1 MQINGNFFLRLPLKI
16 VRWCD
21 GRLEADE
28 GLCMLKYAVLP
39 SLPYECCLEMKGRLR
54 SFALDERRQGCSDGK
69 IQFMK
74 RSRYSPRRK
83 KSRSIRWLPVVFG
96 GLFLLL
102 ALLISII
109 DYTGF
114 QQPQVVYPDGVSV
127 EGIPLGG
134 LDHARAET
142 RIKEAFEIPVELR
155 YRQARLQFTP
165 TELGF
170 KPDYAATLAKIDENL
185 PKRSWIK
192 HLWGKTEA
200 STPMD
205 IPLIAEFDLIQ
216 MQVFL
221 EQVIPPRYDQP
232 ATATV
237 PILYST
243 NYEAGQ
249 AGFSLQSLPTTAEA
263 IKAALLSPD
272 QRVVTLDVRETPALS
287 LDRANLEIFLK
298 QTIQLEKFNGLIEVY
313 QRDLAT
319 GEIMHIALRANQDV
333 TPDVAYSAASTIKI
347 PIMVSAMR
355 RLEEPLPSQASNWM
369 YQMIADSLN
378 PPADGLMKAYM
389 DNDSGP
395 LMVTGDLRELGYQ
408 NTFLAGYFE
417 PGSPLL
423 ERISTPANQ
432 RRDIFLDPDLYNQ
445 TVPSETG
452 DLLWR
457 VYRCANQN
465 EVMFNGQVTA
475 SECQQML
482 SYLLE
487 NRIHAL
493 IEAGLPPEGR
503 TAHKHGWTNDLD
515 GLIHTISDSGVVYTP
530 GGDYVLVIFAYTEGQ
545 FLYDTANQLFAKLS
559 QSIYNAYNPEY
570 QAAWYGEN

>member
-1 MQINGNFFLRLPLKI
+1 
-16 VRWCD
+16 
-21 GRLEADE
+21 
-28 GLCMLKYAVLP
+28 
-39 SLPYECCLEMKGRLR
+39 
-54 SFALDERRQGCSDGK
+54 
-69 IQFMK
+69 MK

-83 KSRSIRWLPVVFG
+83 KSSSLRWLPAVFG
-96 GLFLLL
+96 GLFLLF
-102 ALLISII
+102 ALLIAVV
-109 DYTGF
+109 DYASF
-114 QQPQVVYPDGVSV
+114 QKPQSVYPNGISV

-134 LDHARAET
+134 LDHARAEARLT
-142 RIKEAFEIPVELR
+142 EAFSVPVELR
-155 YRQARLQFTP
+155 YQQTRIQFTP

-170 KPDYAATLAKIDENL
+170 SPDYTATIAELDKNL
-185 PKRSWIK
+185 PKRSWFK

-200 STPMD
+200 TNPLD
-205 IPLIAEFDLIQ
+205 LPLIAEVDLDQ
-216 MQVFL
+216 TQAFL
-221 EQVIPPRYDQP
+221 TQVIPPRYDQP

-243 NYEAGQ
+243 NYQPGQ
-249 AGFSLQSLPTTAEA
+249 PGYSLQSLATAVDD

-272 QRVVTLDVRETPALS
+272 QRVVSLDVQETPALP

-313 QRDLAT
+313 QRDLTT
-319 GEIMHIALRANQDV
+319 GEIMHIALRANQNV

-347 PIMVSAMR
+347 PIMLSAMR

-369 YQMIADSLN
+369 FQMIADSLN

-395 LMVTGDLRELGYQ
+395 LMVTADLRELGYQ

-432 RRDIFLDPDLYNQ
+432 RRDIFLDPDFYNQ

-452 DLLWR
+452 DLLWKI
-457 VYRCANQN
+457 YRCANQN
-465 EVMFNGQVTA
+465 EPMFGGQVTP

-503 TAHKHGWTNDLD
+503 AAHKHGWTNDLD

-530 GGDYVLVIFAYTEGQ
+530 GGDYVLVIFAYTENQ

-559 QSIYNAYNPEY
+559 QSIYNAYNPQN

>member
-1 MQINGNFFLRLPLKI
+1 
-16 VRWCD
+16 
-21 GRLEADE
+21 
-28 GLCMLKYAVLP
+28 
-39 SLPYECCLEMKGRLR
+39 
-54 SFALDERRQGCSDGK
+54 
-69 IQFMK
+69 MK

-83 KSRSIRWLPVVFG
+83 KSSSLRWLPAVFG
-96 GLFLLL
+96 GLFLLF
-102 ALLISII
+102 ALLIAVV
-109 DYTGF
+109 DYTSF
-114 QQPQVVYPDGVSV
+114 QKPQSVYPNGISV

-134 LDHARAET
+134 LDHARAEARLT
-142 RIKEAFEIPVELR
+142 EAFSVPVELR
-155 YRQARLQFTP
+155 YQQARIQFTP

-170 KPDYAATLAKIDENL
+170 SPDYTATLTELEQNL
-185 PKRSWIK
+185 PKRSWFK

-200 STPMD
+200 TNPLD
-205 IPLIAEFDLIQ
+205 LPLIAEVDLDQ
-216 MQVFL
+216 TQAFL
-221 EQVIPPRYDQP
+221 TQVIPPRYDQP

-243 NYEAGQ
+243 NYQPGQ
-249 AGFSLQSLPTTAEA
+249 PGYSLQSLATAVDD

-272 QRVVTLDVRETPALS
+272 QRVVSLDVQETPALP

-313 QRDLAT
+313 QRDLTT
-319 GEIMHIALRANQDV
+319 GEIMHIALRANQNV

-347 PIMVSAMR
+347 PIMLSAMR

-369 YQMIADSLN
+369 FQMIADSLN

-395 LMVTGDLRELGYQ
+395 LMVTADLRELGYQ

-432 RRDIFLDPDLYNQ
+432 RRDIFLDPDFYNQ

-452 DLLWR
+452 DLLWKI
-457 VYRCANQN
+457 YRCANQN
-465 EVMFNGQVTA
+465 EPMFGGQVTP

-503 TAHKHGWTNDLD
+503 AAHKHGWTNDLD

-530 GGDYVLVIFAYTEGQ
+530 GGDYVLVVFAYTENQ

-559 QSIYNAYNPEY
+559 QSIYNAYNPQN

>member
-1 MQINGNFFLRLPLKI
+1 
-16 VRWCD
+16 
-21 GRLEADE
+21 
-28 GLCMLKYAVLP
+28 
-39 SLPYECCLEMKGRLR
+39 
-54 SFALDERRQGCSDGK
+54 
-69 IQFMK
+69 MK

-83 KSRSIRWLPVVFG
+83 KSSSLRWLPAVFG
-96 GLFLLL
+96 GLFLLF
-102 ALLISII
+102 ALLIAVV
-109 DYTGF
+109 DYASF
-114 QQPQVVYPDGVSV
+114 QKPQSVYPNGISV

-134 LDHARAET
+134 LDHARAEARLT
-142 RIKEAFEIPVELR
+142 EAFSVPVELR
-155 YRQARLQFTP
+155 YQQARIQFTP

-170 KPDYAATLAKIDENL
+170 SPDYTATLTELEQNL
-185 PKRSWIK
+185 PKRSWFK

-200 STPMD
+200 TNPLD
-205 IPLIAEFDLIQ
+205 LPLIAEVDLDQ
-216 MQVFL
+216 TQAFL
-221 EQVIPPRYDQP
+221 TQVIPPRYDQP

-243 NYEAGQ
+243 NYQPGQ
-249 AGFSLQSLPTTAEA
+249 PGYSLQSLATAVDD

-272 QRVVTLDVRETPALS
+272 QRVVSLDVQETPALP

-313 QRDLAT
+313 QRDLTT
-319 GEIMHIALRANQDV
+319 GETMHIALRANQNV

-347 PIMVSAMR
+347 PIMLSAMR

-369 YQMIADSLN
+369 FQMIADSLN

-395 LMVTGDLRELGYQ
+395 LMVTADLRELGYQ

-432 RRDIFLDPDLYNQ
+432 RRDIFLDPDFYNQ

-452 DLLWR
+452 DLLWKI
-457 VYRCANQN
+457 YRCANQN
-465 EVMFNGQVTA
+465 EPMFGGQVTP

-503 TAHKHGWTNDLD
+503 AAHKHGWTNDLD

-530 GGDYVLVIFAYTEGQ
+530 GGDYVLVIFAYTENQ

-559 QSIYNAYNPEY
+559 QSIYNAYNPQN

>member
-1 MQINGNFFLRLPLKI
+1 
-16 VRWCD
+16 
-21 GRLEADE
+21 
-28 GLCMLKYAVLP
+28 
-39 SLPYECCLEMKGRLR
+39 
-54 SFALDERRQGCSDGK
+54 
-69 IQFMK
+69 MK

-83 KSRSIRWLPVVFG
+83 KSSSLRWLPAVFG
-96 GLFLLL
+96 GLFLLF
-102 ALLISII
+102 ALLIAVV
-109 DYTGF
+109 DYASF
-114 QQPQVVYPDGVSV
+114 QKPQSVYPNGISV

-134 LDHARAET
+134 LDHARAEA
-142 RIKEAFEIPVELR
+142 RLAEAFSVPVELR
-155 YRQARLQFTP
+155 YQQARIQFTP

-170 KPDYAATLAKIDENL
+170 SPDYTATIAELDKNL
-185 PKRSWIK
+185 PKRSWFK

-200 STPMD
+200 TNPLD
-205 IPLIAEFDLIQ
+205 LPLIAEVDLDQ
-216 MQVFL
+216 TQAFL
-221 EQVIPPRYDQP
+221 TQVIPPRYDQP

-243 NYEAGQ
+243 NYQPGQ
-249 AGFSLQSLPTTAEA
+249 PGYSLQSLATAVDD

-272 QRVVTLDVRETPALS
+272 QRVVSLDVQETPALP

-313 QRDLAT
+313 QRDLTT
-319 GEIMHIALRANQDV
+319 GEIMHIALRANQNV

-347 PIMVSAMR
+347 PIMLSAMR

-369 YQMIADSLN
+369 FQMIADSLN

-395 LMVTGDLRELGYQ
+395 LMVTADLRELGYQ

-432 RRDIFLDPDLYNQ
+432 RRDIFLDPDFYNQ

-452 DLLWR
+452 DLLWKI
-457 VYRCANQN
+457 YRCANQN
-465 EVMFNGQVTA
+465 EPMFGGQVTS

-503 TAHKHGWTNDLD
+503 AAHKHGWTNDLD

-530 GGDYVLVIFAYTEGQ
+530 GGDYVLVIFAYTENQ

-559 QSIYNAYNPEY
+559 QSIYNAYNPQN

>member
-1 MQINGNFFLRLPLKI
+1 
-16 VRWCD
+16 
-21 GRLEADE
+21 
-28 GLCMLKYAVLP
+28 
-39 SLPYECCLEMKGRLR
+39 
-54 SFALDERRQGCSDGK
+54 
-69 IQFMK
+69 MK

-83 KSRSIRWLPVVFG
+83 KSSSLRWLPAVFG
-96 GLFLLL
+96 GLFLLF
-102 ALLISII
+102 ALLIAVV
-109 DYTGF
+109 DYANF
-114 QQPQVVYPDGVSV
+114 QKPQSVYPNGISV

-134 LDHARAET
+134 LDHARAEARLT
-142 RIKEAFEIPVELR
+142 EAFSVPVELH
-155 YRQARLQFTP
+155 YQQARIQFTP

-170 KPDYAATLAKIDENL
+170 SPDYTATLTELEQNL
-185 PKRSWIK
+185 PKRSWFK

-200 STPMD
+200 TNPLD
-205 IPLIAEFDLIQ
+205 LPLIAEVDLDQ
-216 MQVFL
+216 TQAFL
-221 EQVIPPRYDQP
+221 TQVIPPRYDQP

-243 NYEAGQ
+243 NYQPGQ
-249 AGFSLQSLPTTAEA
+249 PGYSLQSLATAVDD

-272 QRVVTLDVRETPALS
+272 QRVVSLDVQETPALP

-313 QRDLAT
+313 QRDLTT
-319 GEIMHIALRANQDV
+319 GEIMHIALRANQNV

-347 PIMVSAMR
+347 PIMLSAMR

-369 YQMIADSLN
+369 FQMIADSLN

-395 LMVTGDLRELGYQ
+395 LMVTADLRELGYQ

-432 RRDIFLDPDLYNQ
+432 RRDIFLDPDFYNQ

-452 DLLWR
+452 DLLWKI
-457 VYRCANQN
+457 YRCANQN
-465 EVMFNGQVTA
+465 EPMFGGQVTP

-503 TAHKHGWTNDLD
+503 AAHKHGWTNDLD

-530 GGDYVLVIFAYTEGQ
+530 GGDYVLVIFAYTENQ

-559 QSIYNAYNPEY
+559 QSIYNAYNPQN

>member
-1 MQINGNFFLRLPLKI
+1 
-16 VRWCD
+16 
-21 GRLEADE
+21 
-28 GLCMLKYAVLP
+28 
-39 SLPYECCLEMKGRLR
+39 
-54 SFALDERRQGCSDGK
+54 
-69 IQFMK
+69 MK

-83 KSRSIRWLPVVFG
+83 KSSSLRWLPAVFG
-96 GLFLLL
+96 GLFLLF
-102 ALLISII
+102 ALLIAVV
-109 DYTGF
+109 DYTSF
-114 QQPQVVYPDGVSV
+114 QKPQSVYPNGISV

-134 LDHARAET
+134 LDHARAEARLT
-142 RIKEAFEIPVELR
+142 EAFSVPVELR
-155 YRQARLQFTP
+155 YQQARIQFTP
-165 TELGF
+165 AELGF
-170 KPDYAATLAKIDENL
+170 SPDYTATIAELDKNL
-185 PKRSWIK
+185 PKRSWFK

-200 STPMD
+200 TNPLD
-205 IPLIAEFDLIQ
+205 LPLIAEVDLDQ
-216 MQVFL
+216 TQAFL
-221 EQVIPPRYDQP
+221 TQVIPPRYDQP

-243 NYEAGQ
+243 NYQPGQ
-249 AGFSLQSLPTTAEA
+249 PGYSLQSLATAVDD

-272 QRVVTLDVRETPALS
+272 QRVVSLDVQETPALP

-313 QRDLAT
+313 QRDLTT
-319 GEIMHIALRANQDV
+319 GETMHIALRANQNV

-347 PIMVSAMR
+347 PIMLSAMR

-369 YQMIADSLN
+369 FQMIADSLN

-395 LMVTGDLRELGYQ
+395 LMVTADLRELGYQ

-432 RRDIFLDPDLYNQ
+432 RRDIFLDPDFYNQ

-452 DLLWR
+452 DLLWKI
-457 VYRCANQN
+457 YRCANQN
-465 EVMFNGQVTA
+465 EPMFGGQVTP

-503 TAHKHGWTNDLD
+503 AAHKHGWTNDLD
-515 GLIHTISDSGVVYTP
+515 GLIHTISDSGVVFTS
-530 GGDYVLVIFAYTEGQ
+530 GGDYVLVIFAYTENQ

-559 QSIYNAYNPEY
+559 QSIYNAYNPQN

>member
-1 MQINGNFFLRLPLKI
+1 
-16 VRWCD
+16 
-21 GRLEADE
+21 
-28 GLCMLKYAVLP
+28 
-39 SLPYECCLEMKGRLR
+39 
-54 SFALDERRQGCSDGK
+54 
-69 IQFMK
+69 MK

-83 KSRSIRWLPVVFG
+83 KSSSLRWLPAVFG
-96 GLFLLL
+96 GLFLLF
-102 ALLISII
+102 ALLIAVV
-109 DYTGF
+109 DYASF
-114 QQPQVVYPDGVSV
+114 QKPQSVYPNGISV

-134 LDHARAET
+134 LDHARAEARLT
-142 RIKEAFEIPVELR
+142 EAFSVPVELR
-155 YRQARLQFTP
+155 YQQARIQFTP
-165 TELGF
+165 AELGF
-170 KPDYAATLAKIDENL
+170 SPDYTATIAELDKNL
-185 PKRSWIK
+185 PKRSWFK

-200 STPMD
+200 TNPLD
-205 IPLIAEFDLIQ
+205 LPLIAEVDLDQ
-216 MQVFL
+216 TQAFL
-221 EQVIPPRYDQP
+221 TQVIPPRYDQP

-243 NYEAGQ
+243 NYQPGQ
-249 AGFSLQSLPTTAEA
+249 PGYSLQSLATAVDD

-272 QRVVTLDVRETPALS
+272 QRVVSLDVQETPALP

-313 QRDLAT
+313 QRDLTT
-319 GEIMHIALRANQDV
+319 GEIMHIALRANQNV

-347 PIMVSAMR
+347 PIMLSAMR

-369 YQMIADSLN
+369 FQMIADSLN

-395 LMVTGDLRELGYQ
+395 LMVTADLRELGYQ

-432 RRDIFLDPDLYNQ
+432 RRDIFLDPDFYNQ

-452 DLLWR
+452 DLLWKI
-457 VYRCANQN
+457 YRCANQN
-465 EVMFNGQVTA
+465 EPMFGGQVTP

-503 TAHKHGWTNDLD
+503 AAHKHGWTNDLD

-530 GGDYVLVIFAYTEGQ
+530 GGDYVLVIFAYTENQ

-559 QSIYNAYNPEY
+559 QSIYNAYNPQN

>member
-1 MQINGNFFLRLPLKI
+1 
-16 VRWCD
+16 
-21 GRLEADE
+21 
-28 GLCMLKYAVLP
+28 
-39 SLPYECCLEMKGRLR
+39 
-54 SFALDERRQGCSDGK
+54 
-69 IQFMK
+69 MK

-83 KSRSIRWLPVVFG
+83 KSSSLRWLPAVFG
-96 GLFLLL
+96 GLFLLF
-102 ALLISII
+102 ALLIAVV
-109 DYTGF
+109 DYASF
-114 QQPQVVYPDGVSV
+114 QKPQSVYPNGISV

-134 LDHARAET
+134 LDHARAEARLT
-142 RIKEAFEIPVELR
+142 EAFSVPVELH
-155 YRQARLQFTP
+155 YQQARIQFTP

-170 KPDYAATLAKIDENL
+170 SPDYTATLTELEQNL
-185 PKRSWIK
+185 PKRSWFK

-200 STPMD
+200 TNPLD
-205 IPLIAEFDLIQ
+205 LPLIAEVDLDQ
-216 MQVFL
+216 TQAFL
-221 EQVIPPRYDQP
+221 TQVIPPRYDQP

-243 NYEAGQ
+243 NYQPGQ
-249 AGFSLQSLPTTAEA
+249 PGYSLQSLATAVDD
-263 IKAALLSPD
+263 IKAALLSPV
-272 QRVVTLDVRETPALS
+272 QRVVSLDVQETPALP

-313 QRDLAT
+313 QRDLTT
-319 GEIMHIALRANQDV
+319 GEIMHIALRANQNV

-347 PIMVSAMR
+347 PIMLSAMR

-369 YQMIADSLN
+369 FQMIADSLN

-395 LMVTGDLRELGYQ
+395 LMVTADLRELGYQ

-432 RRDIFLDPDLYNQ
+432 RRDIFLDPDFYNQ

-452 DLLWR
+452 DLLWKI
-457 VYRCANQN
+457 YRCANRN
-465 EVMFNGQVTA
+465 EPMFGGQVTA

-503 TAHKHGWTNDLD
+503 AAHKHGWTNDLD

-530 GGDYVLVIFAYTEGQ
+530 GGDYVLVIFAYTENQ

-559 QSIYNAYNPEY
+559 QSIYNAYNPQN

>member
-1 MQINGNFFLRLPLKI
+1 
-16 VRWCD
+16 
-21 GRLEADE
+21 
-28 GLCMLKYAVLP
+28 
-39 SLPYECCLEMKGRLR
+39 
-54 SFALDERRQGCSDGK
+54 
-69 IQFMK
+69 MK

-83 KSRSIRWLPVVFG
+83 KSSSLRWLPAVFG
-96 GLFLLL
+96 GLFLLF
-102 ALLISII
+102 ALLIAVV
-109 DYTGF
+109 DYASF
-114 QQPQVVYPDGVSV
+114 QKPQSVYPNGISV

-134 LDHARAET
+134 LDHARAEA
-142 RIKEAFEIPVELR
+142 RLAEAFSVPVELR
-155 YRQARLQFTP
+155 YQQARIQFTP

-170 KPDYAATLAKIDENL
+170 SPDYTATIAELDKNL
-185 PKRSWIK
+185 PKRSWFK

-200 STPMD
+200 TNPLD
-205 IPLIAEFDLIQ
+205 LPLIAEVDLDQ
-216 MQVFL
+216 TQAFL
-221 EQVIPPRYDQP
+221 TQVIPPRYDQP

-243 NYEAGQ
+243 NYQPGQ
-249 AGFSLQSLPTTAEA
+249 PGYSLQSLATAVDD

-272 QRVVTLDVRETPALS
+272 QRVVSLDVQETPALP

-313 QRDLAT
+313 QRDLTT
-319 GEIMHIALRANQDV
+319 GEIMHIALRANQNV

-347 PIMVSAMR
+347 PIMLSAMR

-369 YQMIADSLN
+369 FQMIADSLN

-395 LMVTGDLRELGYQ
+395 LMVTADLRELGYQ

-432 RRDIFLDPDLYNQ
+432 RRDIFLDPDFYNQ

-452 DLLWR
+452 DLLWKI
-457 VYRCANQN
+457 YRCANQN
-465 EVMFNGQVTA
+465 EPMFGGQVTP

-503 TAHKHGWTNDLD
+503 AAHKHGWTNDLD

-530 GGDYVLVIFAYTEGQ
+530 GGDYVLVIFAYTENQ

-559 QSIYNAYNPEY
+559 QSIYNAYNPQN

>member
-1 MQINGNFFLRLPLKI
+1 
-16 VRWCD
+16 
-21 GRLEADE
+21 
-28 GLCMLKYAVLP
+28 
-39 SLPYECCLEMKGRLR
+39 
-54 SFALDERRQGCSDGK
+54 
-69 IQFMK
+69 MK

-83 KSRSIRWLPVVFG
+83 KSSSLRWLPAVFG
-96 GLFLLL
+96 GLFLLF
-102 ALLISII
+102 ALLIAVV
-109 DYTGF
+109 DYTSF
-114 QQPQVVYPDGVSV
+114 QKPQSVYPNGISV

-134 LDHARAET
+134 LDHARAEARLT
-142 RIKEAFEIPVELR
+142 EAFSVPVELH
-155 YRQARLQFTP
+155 YQQARIQFTP

-170 KPDYAATLAKIDENL
+170 SPDYTATLTELEQNL
-185 PKRSWIK
+185 PKRSWFK

-200 STPMD
+200 TNPLD
-205 IPLIAEFDLIQ
+205 LPLIAEVDLDQ
-216 MQVFL
+216 TQAFL
-221 EQVIPPRYDQP
+221 TQVIPPRYDQP

-243 NYEAGQ
+243 NYQPGQ
-249 AGFSLQSLPTTAEA
+249 PGYSLQSLATAVDD

-272 QRVVTLDVRETPALS
+272 QRVVSLDVQETPALP

-313 QRDLAT
+313 QRDLTT
-319 GEIMHIALRANQDV
+319 GEIMHIALRANQNV

-347 PIMVSAMR
+347 PIMLSAMR

-369 YQMIADSLN
+369 FQMIADSLN

-395 LMVTGDLRELGYQ
+395 LMVTADLRELGYQ

-432 RRDIFLDPDLYNQ
+432 RRDIFLDPDFYNQ

-452 DLLWR
+452 DLLWKI
-457 VYRCANQN
+457 YRCANQN
-465 EVMFNGQVTA
+465 EPMFGGQVTS

-530 GGDYVLVIFAYTEGQ
+530 GGDYVLVIFAYTENQ

-559 QSIYNAYNPEY
+559 QSIYNAYNPQN

>member
-1 MQINGNFFLRLPLKI
+1 
-16 VRWCD
+16 
-21 GRLEADE
+21 
-28 GLCMLKYAVLP
+28 
-39 SLPYECCLEMKGRLR
+39 
-54 SFALDERRQGCSDGK
+54 
-69 IQFMK
+69 MK

-83 KSRSIRWLPVVFG
+83 KSSSLRWLPAVFG
-96 GLFLLL
+96 GLFLLF
-102 ALLISII
+102 ALLIAVV
-109 DYTGF
+109 DYASF
-114 QQPQVVYPDGVSV
+114 QKPQSVYPNGISV

-134 LDHARAET
+134 LDHARAEARLT
-142 RIKEAFEIPVELR
+142 EAFSVPVELR
-155 YRQARLQFTP
+155 YQQARIQFTP

-170 KPDYAATLAKIDENL
+170 SPDYTATIAELDKNL
-185 PKRSWIK
+185 PKRSWFK

-200 STPMD
+200 TNPLD
-205 IPLIAEFDLIQ
+205 LPLIAEVDLDQ
-216 MQVFL
+216 TQAFL
-221 EQVIPPRYDQP
+221 TQVIPPRYDQP

-243 NYEAGQ
+243 NYQPGQ
-249 AGFSLQSLPTTAEA
+249 PGYSLQSLATAVDD

-272 QRVVTLDVRETPALS
+272 QRVVSLDVQETPALP

-313 QRDLAT
+313 QRDLTT
-319 GEIMHIALRANQDV
+319 GEIMHIALRANQNV

-347 PIMVSAMR
+347 PIMLSAMR

-369 YQMIADSLN
+369 FQMIADSLN

-395 LMVTGDLRELGYQ
+395 LMVTADLRELGYQ

-432 RRDIFLDPDLYNQ
+432 RRDIFLDPDFYNQ

-452 DLLWR
+452 DLLWKI
-457 VYRCANQN
+457 YRCANQN
-465 EVMFNGQVTA
+465 EPMFGGQVTP

-503 TAHKHGWTNDLD
+503 AAHKHGWTNDLD

-530 GGDYVLVIFAYTEGQ
+530 GGDYVLVIFAYTENQ

-559 QSIYNAYNPEY
+559 QSIYNAYNPQN

>member
-1 MQINGNFFLRLPLKI
+1 
-16 VRWCD
+16 
-21 GRLEADE
+21 
-28 GLCMLKYAVLP
+28 
-39 SLPYECCLEMKGRLR
+39 
-54 SFALDERRQGCSDGK
+54 
-69 IQFMK
+69 MK

-83 KSRSIRWLPVVFG
+83 KSSSLRWLPAVFG
-96 GLFLLL
+96 GLFLLF
-102 ALLISII
+102 ALLIAVV
-109 DYTGF
+109 DYASF
-114 QQPQVVYPDGVSV
+114 QKPQSVYPNGISV

-134 LDHARAET
+134 LDHARAEA
-142 RIKEAFEIPVELR
+142 RLAEAFSVPVELR
-155 YRQARLQFTP
+155 YQQARIQFTP

-170 KPDYAATLAKIDENL
+170 SPDYTATLTELEQNL
-185 PKRSWIK
+185 PKRSWFK

-200 STPMD
+200 TNPLD
-205 IPLIAEFDLIQ
+205 LPLIAEVDLDQ
-216 MQVFL
+216 TQAFL
-221 EQVIPPRYDQP
+221 TQVIPPRYDQP

-243 NYEAGQ
+243 NYQPGQ
-249 AGFSLQSLPTTAEA
+249 PGYSLQSLATAVDD

-272 QRVVTLDVRETPALS
+272 QRVVSLDVQETPALP

-313 QRDLAT
+313 QRDLTT
-319 GEIMHIALRANQDV
+319 GETMHIALRANQNV

-347 PIMVSAMR
+347 PIMLSAMR

-369 YQMIADSLN
+369 FQMIADSLN

-395 LMVTGDLRELGYQ
+395 LMVTADLRELGYQ

-432 RRDIFLDPDLYNQ
+432 RRDIFLDPDFYNQ

-452 DLLWR
+452 DLLWKI
-457 VYRCANQN
+457 YRCANQN
-465 EVMFNGQVTA
+465 EPMFGGQVTP

-530 GGDYVLVIFAYTEGQ
+530 GGDYVLVIFAYTENQ

-559 QSIYNAYNPEY
+559 QSIYNAYNPQN

>member
-1 MQINGNFFLRLPLKI
+1 
-16 VRWCD
+16 
-21 GRLEADE
+21 
-28 GLCMLKYAVLP
+28 
-39 SLPYECCLEMKGRLR
+39 
-54 SFALDERRQGCSDGK
+54 
-69 IQFMK
+69 MK

-83 KSRSIRWLPVVFG
+83 KSSSLRWLPAVFG
-96 GLFLLL
+96 GLFLLF
-102 ALLISII
+102 ALLIAVV
-109 DYTGF
+109 DYASF
-114 QQPQVVYPDGVSV
+114 QKPQSVYPNGISV

-134 LDHARAET
+134 LDHARAEARLT
-142 RIKEAFEIPVELR
+142 EAFSVPVELR
-155 YRQARLQFTP
+155 YQQARIQFTP
-165 TELGF
+165 AELGF
-170 KPDYAATLAKIDENL
+170 SPDYTATIAELDKNL
-185 PKRSWIK
+185 PKRSWFK

-200 STPMD
+200 TNPLD
-205 IPLIAEFDLIQ
+205 LPLIAEVDLDQ
-216 MQVFL
+216 TQAFL
-221 EQVIPPRYDQP
+221 TQVIPPRYDQP

-243 NYEAGQ
+243 NYQPGQ
-249 AGFSLQSLPTTAEA
+249 PGYSLQSLATAVDD
-263 IKAALLSPD
+263 IKAALLSPV
-272 QRVVTLDVRETPALS
+272 QRVVSLDVQETPALP

-313 QRDLAT
+313 QRDLTT
-319 GEIMHIALRANQDV
+319 GEIMHIALRANQNV

-347 PIMVSAMR
+347 PIMLSAMR

-369 YQMIADSLN
+369 FQMIADSLN

-395 LMVTGDLRELGYQ
+395 LMVTADLRELGYQ

-432 RRDIFLDPDLYNQ
+432 RRDIFLDPDFYNQ

-452 DLLWR
+452 DLLWKI
-457 VYRCANQN
+457 YRCANQN
-465 EVMFNGQVTA
+465 EPMFGGQVTP

-503 TAHKHGWTNDLD
+503 VAHKHGWTNDLD

-530 GGDYVLVIFAYTEGQ
+530 GGDYVLVIFAYTENQ

-559 QSIYNAYNPEY
+559 QSIYNAYNPQN

>member
-1 MQINGNFFLRLPLKI
+1 
-16 VRWCD
+16 
-21 GRLEADE
+21 
-28 GLCMLKYAVLP
+28 
-39 SLPYECCLEMKGRLR
+39 
-54 SFALDERRQGCSDGK
+54 
-69 IQFMK
+69 MK

-83 KSRSIRWLPVVFG
+83 KSSSLRWLPAVFG
-96 GLFLLL
+96 GLFLLF
-102 ALLISII
+102 ALLIAVV
-109 DYTGF
+109 DYASF
-114 QQPQVVYPDGVSV
+114 QKPQSVYPNGISV

-134 LDHARAET
+134 LDHARAEARLT
-142 RIKEAFEIPVELR
+142 EAFSVPVELH
-155 YRQARLQFTP
+155 YQQARIQFTP

-170 KPDYAATLAKIDENL
+170 SPDYTATLTELEKNL
-185 PKRSWIK
+185 PKRSWFK

-200 STPMD
+200 TNPLD
-205 IPLIAEFDLIQ
+205 LPLIAEVDLDQ
-216 MQVFL
+216 TQAFL
-221 EQVIPPRYDQP
+221 TQVIPPRYDQP

-243 NYEAGQ
+243 NYQPGQ
-249 AGFSLQSLPTTAEA
+249 PGYSLQSLATAVDD

-272 QRVVTLDVRETPALS
+272 QRVVSLDVQETPALP

-313 QRDLAT
+313 QRDLTT
-319 GEIMHIALRANQDV
+319 GEIMHIALRANQNV

-347 PIMVSAMR
+347 PIMLSAMR

-369 YQMIADSLN
+369 FQMIADSLN

-395 LMVTGDLRELGYQ
+395 LMVTADLRELGYQ

-432 RRDIFLDPDLYNQ
+432 RRDIFLDPDFYNQ

-452 DLLWR
+452 DLLWKI
-457 VYRCANQN
+457 YRCANQN
-465 EVMFNGQVTA
+465 EPMFGGQVTP

-503 TAHKHGWTNDLD
+503 AAHKHGWTNDLD

-530 GGDYVLVIFAYTEGQ
+530 GGDYVLVIFAYTENQ

-559 QSIYNAYNPEY
+559 QSIYNAYNPQN

>member
-1 MQINGNFFLRLPLKI
+1 
-16 VRWCD
+16 
-21 GRLEADE
+21 
-28 GLCMLKYAVLP
+28 
-39 SLPYECCLEMKGRLR
+39 
-54 SFALDERRQGCSDGK
+54 
-69 IQFMK
+69 MK
-74 RSRYSPRRK
+74 RSRYSPRRR
-83 KSRSIRWLPVVFG
+83 KSPSLRWLPAVFG
-96 GLFLLL
+96 GFFLLI
-102 ALLISII
+102 AVLIGVMDYI
-109 DYTGF
+109 DF
-114 QQPQVVYPDGVSV
+114 QKPQTVYPDGVSV
-127 EGIPLGG
+127 DGIPLGG
-134 LDHARAET
+134 LDRAQSEARLA
-142 RIKEAFEIPVELR
+142 EAFSVPVELR
-155 YRQARLQFTP
+155 YRQARLQFP
-165 TELGF
+165 PGELGF
-170 KPDYAATLAKIDENL
+170 KPDYSETLSRIDQNL
-185 PKRSWIK
+185 PKRSWWK
-192 HLWGKTEA
+192 HLWGKTEV
-200 STPMD
+200 SK
-205 IPLIAEFDLIQ
+205 PLDLPLTAKVDPNQ
-216 MQVFL
+216 TQTLL

-232 ATATV
+232 ASATV

-243 NYEAGQ
+243 NYKPGQ
-249 AGFSLQSLPTTAEA
+249 PGYTLQSLTTAAED
-263 IKAALLSPD
+263 IRAALLSPD
-272 QRVVTLDVRETPALS
+272 QRVVALNVQESPALP

-298 QTIQLEKFNGLIEVY
+298 QTIQLEKFNGLIEIY

-319 GEIMHIALRANQDV
+319 GEIMHIALRANQPV

-347 PIMVSAMR
+347 PILVSAMR
-355 RLEEPLPSQASNWM
+355 RLEEPLPAQASSWM

-395 LMVTGDLRELGYQ
+395 LMVTADLRELGYQ

-432 RRDIFLDPDLYNQ
+432 RRDIFLDPDFYNQ

-452 DLLWR
+452 DLLWNI
-457 VYRCANQN
+457 YRCANQN
-465 EVMFNGQVTA
+465 ELMFNGQVTT

-482 SYLLE
+482 GYLLE

-530 GGDYVLVIFAYTEGQ
+530 GGDFVLVIFAYTEEQ

-559 QSIYNAYNPEY
+559 QSIYNAYNPEQ

>member
-1 MQINGNFFLRLPLKI
+1 MK
-16 VRWCD
+16 
-21 GRLEADE
+21 
-28 GLCMLKYAVLP
+28 VLTDQDHLTP
-39 SLPYECCLEMKGRLR
+39 THPTRHKKTLHTTPVI
-54 SFALDERRQGCSDGK
+54 FQHGK
-69 IQFMK
+69 IQLMK

-83 KSRSIRWLPVVFG
+83 KSSSLRWLPAVFG
-96 GLFLLL
+96 GLFLLF
-102 ALLISII
+102 ALLIAIV
-109 DYTGF
+109 DYASF
-114 QQPQVVYPDGVSV
+114 QKPQSVYPSGVSV
-127 EGIPLGG
+127 QGIPLGG
-134 LDHARAET
+134 LDHAQAET
-142 RIKEAFEIPVELR
+142 RLAEAFSIPIELH
-155 YRQARLQFTP
+155 YRQARLQFSP
-165 TELGF
+165 AELGF
-170 KPDYAATLAKIDENL
+170 QPNYSATLSAIDENL
-185 PKRSWIK
+185 PKMSWFK
-192 HLWGKTEA
+192 HLWGKIEA
-200 STPMD
+200 SNPLD
-205 IPLIAEFDLIQ
+205 LPLIAEVDLN
-216 MQVFL
+216 QVQTFL

-243 NYEAGQ
+243 NYEPGQ
-249 AGFSLQSLPTTAEA
+249 PGLAMQSLATTAEA
-263 IKAALLSPD
+263 VQAALLSPN
-272 QRVVTLDVRETPALS
+272 QRVVSLNVQETPALP
-287 LDRANLEIFLK
+287 LDHANLEIFLK

-313 QRDLAT
+313 QRDLST
-319 GEIMHIALRANQDV
+319 GEILHIALRANQDV
-333 TPDVAYSAASTIKI
+333 SPDVAYSAASTIKI

-355 RLEEPLPSQASNWM
+355 RLDEPLPSQASNWM
-369 YQMIADSLN
+369 YQMIAESLN

-389 DNDSGP
+389 DNNTGP
-395 LMVTGDLRELGYQ
+395 LMVTADLRELGYQ

-423 ERISTPANQ
+423 DRISTPANQ
-432 RRDIFLDPDLYNQ
+432 RRDIFLDPDFYNQ
-445 TVPSETG
+445 TVPSEIG

-465 EVMFNGQVTA
+465 EPLFNGQVTA

-482 SYLLE
+482 GYLLE

-530 GGDYVLVIFAYTEGQ
+530 GGDYVLAIFAYTEQQ

-559 QSIYNAYNPEY
+559 QSIYNAYNPEN

>member
-1 MQINGNFFLRLPLKI
+1 
-16 VRWCD
+16 
-21 GRLEADE
+21 
-28 GLCMLKYAVLP
+28 
-39 SLPYECCLEMKGRLR
+39 
-54 SFALDERRQGCSDGK
+54 
-69 IQFMK
+69 
-74 RSRYSPRRK
+74 
-83 KSRSIRWLPVVFG
+83 
-96 GLFLLL
+96 
-102 ALLISII
+102 
-109 DYTGF
+109 
-114 QQPQVVYPDGVSV
+114 
-127 EGIPLGG
+127 
-134 LDHARAET
+134 
-142 RIKEAFEIPVELR
+142 
-155 YRQARLQFTP
+155 
-165 TELGF
+165 
-170 KPDYAATLAKIDENL
+170 
-185 PKRSWIK
+185 
-192 HLWGKTEA
+192 
-200 STPMD
+200 MD
-205 IPLIAEFDLIQ
+205 FPLIAEVDLDQ
-216 MQVFL
+216 TQAFL
-221 EQVIPPRYDQP
+221 TQVIPPRYDQP

-243 NYEAGQ
+243 NYQPGQ
-249 AGFSLQSLPTTAEA
+249 PGYSLQSLATAVDD

-272 QRVVTLDVRETPALS
+272 QRVVSLDVQETPALP

-313 QRDLAT
+313 QRDLTT
-319 GEIMHIALRANQDV
+319 GEIMHIALRANQNV

-347 PIMVSAMR
+347 PIMLSAMR

-369 YQMIADSLN
+369 FQMIADSLN

-395 LMVTGDLRELGYQ
+395 LMVTADLRELGYQ

-432 RRDIFLDPDLYNQ
+432 RRDIFLDPDFYNQ

-452 DLLWR
+452 DLLWKI
-457 VYRCANQN
+457 YRCANQN
-465 EVMFNGQVTA
+465 EPMFGGQVTP

-503 TAHKHGWTNDLD
+503 AAHKHGWTNDLD

-530 GGDYVLVIFAYTEGQ
+530 GGDYVLVVFAYTENQ

-559 QSIYNAYNPEY
+559 QSIYNAYNPEN
-570 QAAWYGEN
+570 QAAWYGD

>member
-1 MQINGNFFLRLPLKI
+1 
-16 VRWCD
+16 
-21 GRLEADE
+21 
-28 GLCMLKYAVLP
+28 
-39 SLPYECCLEMKGRLR
+39 
-54 SFALDERRQGCSDGK
+54 
-69 IQFMK
+69 MK

-83 KSRSIRWLPVVFG
+83 KSSSLRWLPAVFG
-96 GLFLLL
+96 GLFLLF
-102 ALLISII
+102 ALLIAVV
-109 DYTGF
+109 DYASF
-114 QQPQVVYPDGVSV
+114 QKPQSVYPNGISV

-134 LDHARAET
+134 LDHARAEARLT
-142 RIKEAFEIPVELR
+142 EAFSVPVELR
-155 YRQARLQFTP
+155 YQQARIQFTP

-170 KPDYAATLAKIDENL
+170 SPDYTATIAELDKNL
-185 PKRSWIK
+185 PTRSWFK

-200 STPMD
+200 ANPMD
-205 IPLIAEFDLIQ
+205 FPLIAEVDLDQ
-216 MQVFL
+216 TQAFL
-221 EQVIPPRYDQP
+221 TQVIPPRYDQP

-243 NYEAGQ
+243 NYQPGQ
-249 AGFSLQSLPTTAEA
+249 PGYSLQSLATAVDD

-272 QRVVTLDVRETPALS
+272 QRVVSLDVQETPALP

-313 QRDLAT
+313 QRDLTT
-319 GEIMHIALRANQDV
+319 GETMHIALRANQNV

-347 PIMVSAMR
+347 PIMLSAMR

-369 YQMIADSLN
+369 FQMIADSLN

-395 LMVTGDLRELGYQ
+395 LMVTADLRELGYQ

-432 RRDIFLDPDLYNQ
+432 RRDIFLDPDFYNQ

-452 DLLWR
+452 DLLWKI
-457 VYRCANQN
+457 YRCANQN
-465 EVMFNGQVTA
+465 EPMFGGQVTP

-503 TAHKHGWTNDLD
+503 AAHKHGWTNDLD

-530 GGDYVLVIFAYTEGQ
+530 GGDYVLVIFAYTENQ

-559 QSIYNAYNPEY
+559 QSIYNAYNPQN

>member
-1 MQINGNFFLRLPLKI
+1 
-16 VRWCD
+16 
-21 GRLEADE
+21 
-28 GLCMLKYAVLP
+28 ML
-39 SLPYECCLEMKGRLR
+39 
-54 SFALDERRQGCSDGK
+54 F
-69 IQFMK
+69 
-74 RSRYSPRRK
+74 
-83 KSRSIRWLPVVFG
+83 
-96 GLFLLL
+96 
-102 ALLISII
+102 ALLIAIV
-109 DYTGF
+109 DYIGF
-114 QQPQVVYPDGVSV
+114 QQPQTVYPDRVSV

-134 LDHARAET
+134 LDRSQAET
-142 RIKEAFEIPVELR
+142 RLMEAFSVPVEVR
-155 YRQARLQFTP
+155 YRQARMQFSP
-165 TELGF
+165 SELGF
-170 KPDYAATLAKIDENL
+170 QPDYAATLYQIDENL
-185 PKRSWIK
+185 PKKSWWK
-192 HLWGKTEA
+192 HLWGKTEV
-200 STPMD
+200 SNPLDM
-205 IPLIAEFDLIQ
+205 PLIAEVDLNQ
-216 MQVFL
+216 TQALL

-232 ATATV
+232 ASATV

-243 NYEAGQ
+243 NYQPGQ
-249 AGFSLQSLPTTAEA
+249 SGFSLQSVETTAED

-272 QRVVTLDVRETPALS
+272 QRVVTLDVRETPALA

-319 GEIMHIALRANQDV
+319 GEIMHFAMRGNRPV

-355 RLEEPLPSQASNWM
+355 RLEEPLPSQASSWM
-369 YQMIADSLN
+369 YQMIAESLN

-389 DNDSGP
+389 DNNSGP
-395 LMVTGDLRELGYQ
+395 LMVTADLRELGYQ

-423 ERISTPANQ
+423 ERVSTPANQ
-432 RRDIFLDPDLYNQ
+432 RRDIFLDPDFYNQ

-452 DLLWR
+452 DLLWKI
-457 VYRCANQN
+457 YRCANQN
-465 EVMFNGQVTA
+465 ELMFNGQVTA

-530 GGDYVLVIFAYTEGQ
+530 GGDYVLVIFAYTEEQ

-559 QSIYNAYNPEY
+559 QSIYNAYNPEH

>member
-1 MQINGNFFLRLPLKI
+1 
-16 VRWCD
+16 
-21 GRLEADE
+21 
-28 GLCMLKYAVLP
+28 
-39 SLPYECCLEMKGRLR
+39 
-54 SFALDERRQGCSDGK
+54 
-69 IQFMK
+69 MK

-83 KSRSIRWLPVVFG
+83 KSSSLRWLPAVFG
-96 GLFLLL
+96 GLFLLF
-102 ALLISII
+102 ALLIAVV
-109 DYTGF
+109 DYASF
-114 QQPQVVYPDGVSV
+114 QKPQSVYPNGISV

-134 LDHARAET
+134 LDHARAEA
-142 RIKEAFEIPVELR
+142 RLAEAFSVPVELR
-155 YRQARLQFTP
+155 YQQARIQFTP

-170 KPDYAATLAKIDENL
+170 SPDYTATLTELEQNL
-185 PKRSWIK
+185 PKRSWFK

-200 STPMD
+200 TNPLD
-205 IPLIAEFDLIQ
+205 LPLIAEVDLDQ
-216 MQVFL
+216 TQAFL
-221 EQVIPPRYDQP
+221 TQVIPPRYDQP

-243 NYEAGQ
+243 NYQPGQ
-249 AGFSLQSLPTTAEA
+249 PGYSLQSLATAVDD
-263 IKAALLSPD
+263 IKAALLSPV
-272 QRVVTLDVRETPALS
+272 QRVVSLDVQETPALP

-313 QRDLAT
+313 QRDLTT
-319 GEIMHIALRANQDV
+319 GEIMHMALRANQNV

-347 PIMVSAMR
+347 PIMLSAMR

-369 YQMIADSLN
+369 FQMIADSLN

-395 LMVTGDLRELGYQ
+395 LMVTADLRELGYQ

-432 RRDIFLDPDLYNQ
+432 RRDIFLDPDFYNQ

-452 DLLWR
+452 DLLWKI
-457 VYRCANQN
+457 YRCANQN
-465 EVMFNGQVTA
+465 EPMFGGQVTS

-503 TAHKHGWTNDLD
+503 AAHKHGWTNDLD
-515 GLIHTISDSGVVYTP
+515 GLIHTISDSGVVFTP
-530 GGDYVLVIFAYTEGQ
+530 GGDYVLVIFAYTENQ

-559 QSIYNAYNPEY
+559 QSIYNAYNPQN

>member
-1 MQINGNFFLRLPLKI
+1 
-16 VRWCD
+16 
-21 GRLEADE
+21 
-28 GLCMLKYAVLP
+28 
-39 SLPYECCLEMKGRLR
+39 
-54 SFALDERRQGCSDGK
+54 
-69 IQFMK
+69 MK

-83 KSRSIRWLPVVFG
+83 KSSSLRWLPAVFG
-96 GLFLLL
+96 GLFLLF
-102 ALLISII
+102 ALLIAVV
-109 DYTGF
+109 DYASF
-114 QQPQVVYPDGVSV
+114 QKPQSVYPNGISV

-134 LDHARAET
+134 LDHARAEARLT
-142 RIKEAFEIPVELR
+142 EAFSVPVELR
-155 YRQARLQFTP
+155 YQQARIQFTP
-165 TELGF
+165 AELGF
-170 KPDYAATLAKIDENL
+170 SPDYTATIAELDKNL
-185 PKRSWIK
+185 PKRSWFK

-200 STPMD
+200 TNPLD
-205 IPLIAEFDLIQ
+205 LPLIAEVDLDQ
-216 MQVFL
+216 TQAFL
-221 EQVIPPRYDQP
+221 TQVIPPRYDQP

-243 NYEAGQ
+243 NYQPGQ
-249 AGFSLQSLPTTAEA
+249 PGYSLQSLATAVDD
-263 IKAALLSPD
+263 IKAALLSPV
-272 QRVVTLDVRETPALS
+272 QRVVSLDVQETPALP

-313 QRDLAT
+313 QRDLTT
-319 GEIMHIALRANQDV
+319 GEIMHIALRANQNV

-347 PIMVSAMR
+347 PIMLSAMR

-369 YQMIADSLN
+369 FQMIADSLN

-395 LMVTGDLRELGYQ
+395 LMVTADLRELGYQ

-432 RRDIFLDPDLYNQ
+432 RRDIFLDPDFYNQ

-452 DLLWR
+452 DLLWKI
-457 VYRCANQN
+457 YRCANQN
-465 EVMFNGQVTA
+465 EPMFGGQVTP

-503 TAHKHGWTNDLD
+503 AAHKHGWTNDLD

-530 GGDYVLVIFAYTEGQ
+530 GGDYVLVIFAYTENQ

-559 QSIYNAYNPEY
+559 QSIYNAYNPQN

>member
-1 MQINGNFFLRLPLKI
+1 
-16 VRWCD
+16 
-21 GRLEADE
+21 
-28 GLCMLKYAVLP
+28 
-39 SLPYECCLEMKGRLR
+39 
-54 SFALDERRQGCSDGK
+54 
-69 IQFMK
+69 MK

-83 KSRSIRWLPVVFG
+83 KSSSLRWLPAVFG
-96 GLFLLL
+96 GLFLLF
-102 ALLISII
+102 ALLIAVV
-109 DYTGF
+109 DYASF
-114 QQPQVVYPDGVSV
+114 QKPQSVYPNGISV

-134 LDHARAET
+134 LDHARAEARLT
-142 RIKEAFEIPVELR
+142 EAFSVPVELR
-155 YRQARLQFTP
+155 YQQARLQFAP
-165 TELGF
+165 IELGF
-170 KPDYAATLAKIDENL
+170 IPDYTATIAELDKNL
-185 PKRSWIK
+185 PKRSWFK

-200 STPMD
+200 TNPLD
-205 IPLIAEFDLIQ
+205 LPLIAEVDLDQ
-216 MQVFL
+216 TLAFL
-221 EQVIPPRYDQP
+221 TQVIPPRYDQP

-243 NYEAGQ
+243 NYQPGQ
-249 AGFSLQSLPTTAEA
+249 PGYSLQSLASA
-263 IKAALLSPD
+263 VDDIKAALLSPD
-272 QRVVTLDVRETPALS
+272 QRVVSLDVQETPALP

-313 QRDLAT
+313 QRDLTT
-319 GEIMHIALRANQDV
+319 GEIMHIALRANQNV

-347 PIMVSAMR
+347 PIMLSAMR

-369 YQMIADSLN
+369 FQMIADSLN

-395 LMVTGDLRELGYQ
+395 LMVTADLRELGYQ

-432 RRDIFLDPDLYNQ
+432 RRDIFLDPDFYNQ

-452 DLLWR
+452 DLLWKI
-457 VYRCANQN
+457 YRCANQN
-465 EVMFNGQVTA
+465 EPMFGGQVTP

-503 TAHKHGWTNDLD
+503 AAHKHGWTNDLD

-530 GGDYVLVIFAYTEGQ
+530 GGDYVLVIFAYTENQ

-559 QSIYNAYNPEY
+559 QSIYNAYNPQN